1 MTRGHIGGLGRAWAW
16 PLLAAWLAP
25 TVAAAHELPKS
36 RSRYSTVVVS
46 SRGPKTASQRVVGP
60 AEISTSPRRRSAD
73 DLLRLIPGVYVS
85 QHGAEGKG
93 QQIYLRGFDAA
104 HGTDVEARVAGVPI
118 NELSN
123 VHGQGYV
130 DLNFV
135 IPEVVRRISA
145 SKGPFL
151 LDQGNF
157 ANAGTVRFDLGV
169 DREARGNRVS
179 YEFGSTL
186 RHRGAF
192 VYAPKQLPRE
202 TFFAAEA
209 MHDRGFGVAR
219 EAGRVSLVGQARLMN
234 SAALGSLDLFGV
246 AYAARFGAPG
256 ALRLD
261 DVDAGRVPPYGAY
274 VDDGRG
280 RSARAIA
287 GLHHQI
293 AVGRGRLEQR
303 VYGQLRDFGIVED
316 FTGYLL
322 DAERGDR
329 RLQAHRFAAA
339 GYQLEYRR
347 PLGHHGRWTLIAGG
361 AWQGDLVRQQDA
373 RVDAAH
379 VEYKQ
384 NWALDVGQHQAHARA
399 GLRWQPVPRLSID
412 AGARVDLFAYHVT
425 DRLAAGAEGRKALAS
440 PSPRTTAVVQ
450 LARDASLFVAYGRG
464 LRAPEARS
472 ILEPATPPADVPLD
486 RYRGGPARIVTSDA
500 VEVGA
505 RAGWRDKVSA
515 GVALFGTWIDRELVF
530 DHVSAT
536 NIELN
541 RTRRL
546 GVDVDLVI
554 RPRPWLVLRE
564 DLTLVH
570 ARFVESGSP
579 VPQAPPVM
587 SSTQL
592 SVVHP
597 SGFRAGARVF
607 VLGARPLPHGA
618 TAAGY
623 ALLDLSL
630 GYRLGPAQLDVQID
644 NVTNARWHEGEY
656 HFASWWDRTAPRSAL
671 PALHVIPGPPLTAR
685 IGLTLWM

>member
-1 MTRGHIGGLGRAWAW
+1 M
-16 PLLAAWLAP
+16 
-25 TVAAAHELPKS
+25 
-36 RSRYSTVVVS
+36 
-46 SRGPKTASQRVVGP
+46 
-60 AEISTSPRRRSAD
+60 
-73 DLLRLIPGVYVS
+73 
-85 QHGAEGKG
+85 
-93 QQIYLRGFDAA
+93 
-104 HGTDVEARVAGVPI
+104 
-118 NELSN
+118 
-123 VHGQGYV
+123 
-130 DLNFV
+130 
-135 IPEVVRRISA
+135 
-145 SKGPFL
+145 

-157 ANAGTVRFDLGV
+157 ANAGTVRFELGV
-169 DREARGNRVS
+169 DRETRGNRVS
-179 YEFGSTL
+179 YEFGSTI
-186 RHRGAF
+186 RHRGVF
-192 VYAPKQLPRE
+192 VYAPKHLPKE

-219 EAGRVSLVGQARLMN
+219 EAQRASLIGQIRLHN
-234 SAALGSLDLFGV
+234 SPALGSFDLFGV

-256 ALRLD
+256 ALRQD
-261 DVDAGRVPPYGAY
+261 DVAAGRVPFYGAY

-280 RSARAIA
+280 RSARAIV

-293 AVGRGRLEQR
+293 EVGRGHLDQR

-322 DAERGDR
+322 DPVRGDR
-329 RLQAHRFAAA
+329 RLQEHRFGSA

-347 PLGHHGRWTLIAGG
+347 PLGERDRWTLIAGG
-361 AWQGDLVRQQDA
+361 AWQGDRIAQHDA
-373 RVDAAH
+373 RVDAEH
-379 VEYKQ
+379 LEYKQ
-384 NWALDVGQHQAHARA
+384 NWSLAVDQHQAHARA
-399 GLRWQPVPRLSID
+399 GVRWRPIERLSID
-412 AGARVDLFAYHVT
+412 AGARVDLFAYHAR
-425 DRLAAGAEGRKALAS
+425 DRLVQDHDGRKTMAI
-440 PSPRTTAVVQ
+440 PSPRLTAVLQV
-450 LARDASLFVAYGRG
+450 ARDVSLFAAYGRG

-486 RYRGGPARIVTSDA
+486 RYRGGPARIVSSDA
-500 VEVGA
+500 VELGA

-515 GVALFGTWIDRELVF
+515 GVALFGTWIDHELVF

-546 GVDVDLVI
+546 GADIDLVI

-570 ARFVESGSP
+570 ARFVESGAP

-592 SVVHP
+592 SLVHP

-618 TAAGY
+618 RAAGY
-623 ALLDLSL
+623 ALLDLSV
-630 GYRLGPAQLDVQID
+630 GYRLGPVQLDLQVD
-644 NVTNARWHEGEY
+644 NVTNAKWHEGEY
-656 HFASWWDRTAPRSAL
+656 HFASWWDPSTPRSSL
-671 PALHVIPGPPLTAR
+671 PAIHFIPGPPLTAR

>member
-1 MTRGHIGGLGRAWAW
+1 MTGGNSGVLGRGRLWLVAG
-16 PLLAAWLAP
+16 LALAP
-25 TVAAAHELPKS
+25 ATAAAHDPPA
-36 RSRYSTVVVS
+36 RSKYSTVVVS
-46 SRGPKTASQRVVGP
+46 NRSSRTASQRVVGP

-73 DLLRLIPGVYVS
+73 DLLRLIPGVYVG
-85 QHGAEGKG
+85 QHGSEGKG

-123 VHGQGYV
+123 VHGQGYI

-169 DREARGNRVS
+169 DREVRGNRVS
-179 YEFGSTL
+179 YEFGSTM

-192 VYAPKQLPRE
+192 VYAPKHLPKE

-219 EAGRVSLVGQARLMN
+219 EAGRVSLVGQVRLLN
-234 SAALGSLDLFGV
+234 SPGFGSLDLFGV

-256 ALRLD
+256 ALRLG
-261 DVDAGRVPPYGAY
+261 DVNSGRVPLYGAY

-280 RSARAIA
+280 RSSRAIA
-287 GLHHQI
+287 GLHHQLE
-293 AVGRGRLEQR
+293 VGRGRLEQR
-303 VYGQLRDFGIVED
+303 LYGQLRDFGIVED

-322 DAERGDR
+322 DATRGDR
-329 RLQAHRFAAA
+329 RLQEHRFGAL

-347 PLGHHGRWTLIAGG
+347 PLGTRDRWSLVAGG
-361 AWQGDLVRQQDA
+361 AWQGDRIAQHDA
-373 RVDAAH
+373 RVDAEH
-379 VEYKQ
+379 VVYRQ
-384 NWALDVGQHQAHARA
+384 NWALDVAQHQAHARA
-399 GLRWQPVPRLSID
+399 GLRWRPVPRLSID
-412 AGARVDLFAYHVT
+412 AGARVDLFAYRVT
-425 DRLAAGAEGRKALAS
+425 DRLAPGVEGRKALAI
-440 PSPRTTAVVQ
+440 PSPRVTAVVQ
-450 LARDASLFVAYGRG
+450 LARDASLFLAYGRG

-472 ILEPATPPADVPLD
+472 ILQPAAPPADVPLD
-486 RYRGGPARIVTSDA
+486 RYRGGPARIVASDA

-505 RAGWRDKVSA
+505 RVGWRDKVSA

-546 GVDVDLVI
+546 GADLDLVV
-554 RPRPWLVLRE
+554 RPRPWLVLRQ
-564 DLTLVH
+564 DVTLVH
-570 ARFVESGSP
+570 ARFVASGAP

-587 SSTQL
+587 ASTQL
-592 SVVHP
+592 SLVHP

-607 VLGARPLPHGA
+607 VLGPRPLPHGA

-623 ALLDLSL
+623 ALLDVSL
-630 GYRLGPAQLDVQID
+630 GYRLGPAQFDLQID
-644 NVTNARWHEGEY
+644 NVTNTRWHEGEY
-656 HFASWWDRTAPRSAL
+656 HFASWWDTQTPRSAV
-671 PALHVIPGPPLTAR
+671 PALHVIAGPPLTAR
-685 IGLTLWM
+685 LGLTLWM